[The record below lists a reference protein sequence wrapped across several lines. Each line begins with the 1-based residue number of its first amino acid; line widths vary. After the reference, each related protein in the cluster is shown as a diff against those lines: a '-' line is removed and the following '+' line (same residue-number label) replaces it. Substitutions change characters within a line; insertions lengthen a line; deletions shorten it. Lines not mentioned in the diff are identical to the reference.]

1 MGIRIRPTD
10 IEVPEDDPFKYDLFG
25 RREPAEVLT
34 RLVDNL
40 DEGPCVLAV
49 DAAWGTGKTTFLKIW
64 AQHLRNQE
72 FPVVEFNAWENDFS
86 EDPFVAL
93 TTELTEGL
101 RQYGK
106 LEAKI
111 EATKKVAEEF
121 ILRAGLG
128 AIRVASAGVVDLAP
142 LMQEKEDRL
151 TAHKNTQEL
160 VRKFGTT
167 LQDMAKELSARA
179 GHPLVVAIDE
189 LDRCR
194 PSYAVEL
201 LEVAKHLFAVDRIV
215 FVLAV
220 NLDQLAHSV
229 RALYGSDFDA
239 KGYLRRFV
247 DVDFFLPEPD
257 RDVFIREQLRATE
270 IADYF
275 DKSPS
280 GEKHRAM
287 LRNFLGASNLSLRN
301 AGQAICRL
309 GLLFASLRSD
319 QHDYAL
325 ATTVALILRTIDP
338 DLYHRFCRSEAT
350 DLDVVKT
357 IFGRPSLK
365 TLQHEEWGTVFESTI
380 VLAALEDKIP
390 NMSLPEIED
399 TTLYSPKPI
408 RTRLLDYYLSRQQTD
423 REVREKGGD
432 AEIQERVSEGK
443 HAERV
448 FDKVRQEIQHAI
460 QSGQGQIGFR
470 EAVERLELLTDR
482 QSDLHENALR
492 TVQLSISSTP
502 VPPFRS
508 S

>member
-1 MGIRIRPTD
+1 MGIRIKPRD
-10 IEVPEDDPFKYDLFG
+10 IEVPKDDPFKYDLLG

-34 RLVDNL
+34 GLVVNL
-40 DEGPCVLAV
+40 DESPCVLAV
-49 DAAWGTGKTTFLKIW
+49 DAAWGAGKTTFLKMW
-64 AQHLRNQE
+64 TQHLRNKG
-72 FPVVEFNAWENDFS
+72 FRVVEVNAWETDFS
-86 EDPFVAL
+86 GDPFVAL

-111 EATKKVAEEF
+111 EATRNVAEEF
-121 ILRAGLG
+121 VLRAGLG

-151 TAHKNTQEL
+151 TAHKNAQKL
-160 VRKFGTT
+160 VRKFRTT
-167 LQDMAKELSARA
+167 LQDMVAKLCEANGNR
-179 GHPLVVAIDE
+179 PLIVAIDE

-201 LEVAKHLFAVDRIV
+201 LEVAKHLFAVNRIV

-247 DVDFFLPEPD
+247 DVDFYLPEPD
-257 RDVFIREQLRATE
+257 LDAFIRNQLRATA
-270 IADYF
+270 IDDYY
-275 DKSPS
+275 DKTPS

-287 LRNFLGASNLSLRN
+287 LQQFLNASHLSLRN
-301 AGQAICRL
+301 AGQAIYRL
-309 GLLFASLRSD
+309 GLLYASLRSD
-319 QHDYAL
+319 KHDYAL

-338 DLYHRFCRSEAT
+338 DLYHRFCRREAT

-365 TLQHEEWGTVFESTI
+365 ILQHEEWGTEFESTI
-380 VLAALEDKIP
+380 VLAALEDTIP
-390 NMSLPEIED
+390 NMSLPEID
-399 TTLYSPKPI
+399 GSTMYSPGHI

-432 AEIQERVSEGK
+432 AEIQERISEGK

-460 QSGQGQIGFR
+460 RSGQGKSGS
-470 EAVERLELLTDR
+470 VKPY
-482 QSDLHENALR
+482 SGSNY
-492 TVQLSISSTP
+492 
-502 VPPFRS
+502 
-508 S
+508 

>member
-1 MGIRIRPTD
+1 MGIRIKPRD
-10 IEVPEDDPFKYDLFG
+10 IEVPKDDPFKYDLLG
-25 RREPAEVLT
+25 RLEPAEVLT
-34 RLVDNL
+34 RLVVNL

-49 DAAWGTGKTTFLKIW
+49 DAAWGAGKTTFLRMWI
-64 AQHLRNQE
+64 QHLRNQE
-72 FPVVEFNAWENDFS
+72 FPVVEFNAWETDFS
-86 EDPFVAL
+86 EEPFVIL
-93 TTELTEGL
+93 STELIDGIRSGETKQLTEASEKVL
-101 RQYGK
+101 RCVVPFAIRLAASTVPGASQTLGERAASYVEERLSGHR
-106 LEAKI
+106 EARKS
-111 EATKKVAEEF
+111 VAEF
-121 ILRAGLG
+121 K
-128 AIRVASAGVVDLAP
+128 RVLQGIAAELFEANGNRP
-142 LMQEKEDRL
+142 LI
-151 TAHKNTQEL
+151 
-160 VRKFGTT
+160 
-167 LQDMAKELSARA
+167 
-179 GHPLVVAIDE
+179 VAIDE

-220 NLDQLAHSV
+220 NLDQLAYSV

-239 KGYLRRFV
+239 KGYLRRFF
-247 DVDFFLPEPD
+247 DVDFYLPEPD
-257 RDVFIREQLRATE
+257 RDAFIREQFRATA

-275 DKSPS
+275 DKTPS
-280 GEKHRAM
+280 GEKHRTM
-287 LRNFLGASNLSLRN
+287 LQKFLGSSHLSLRN

-309 GLLFASLRSD
+309 GLLYASLRSD
-319 QHDYAL
+319 QHDYAS
-325 ATTVALILRTIDP
+325 ATTVALILRTIDA

-357 IFGRPSLK
+357 VFGRPSLK

-390 NMSLPEIED
+390 NMSLPEID
-399 TTLYSPKPI
+399 DSTLYSPKPI

-470 EAVERLELLTDR
+470 EAVQRIELLSDR
-482 QSDLHENALR
+482 QSDLSS
-492 TVQLSISSTP
+492 VIS
-502 VPPFRS
+502 
-508 S
+508 

>member
-1 MGIRIRPTD
+1 MGIRIKPRD
-10 IEVPEDDPFKYDLFG
+10 IEVPKDDPFKYDLLG

-34 RLVDNL
+34 RLVVNL

-49 DAAWGTGKTTFLKIW
+49 DAAWGAGKTTFLRMW
-64 AQHLRNQE
+64 TQHLRNSE
-72 FPVVEFNAWENDFS
+72 FPVVEFNAWETDFS
-86 EDPFVAL
+86 EEPFVTLSA
-93 TTELTEGL
+93 ELIDGIRSGKTKHLKEASEKVL
-101 RQYGK
+101 RCVVP
-106 LEAKI
+106 I
-111 EATKKVAEEF
+111 
-121 ILRAGLG
+121 
-128 AIRVASAGVVDLAP
+128 AIRIAASIVPASQTLGENAASFV
-142 LMQEKEDRL
+142 EKRL
-151 TAHKNTQEL
+151 SGHRDARRSVTEFKRA
-160 VRKFGTT
+160 
-167 LQDMAKELSARA
+167 LQDMAAESFEANGNR
-179 GHPLVVAIDE
+179 PLIVAIDE

-201 LEVAKHLFAVDRIV
+201 LEVAKHLFSVDRIV

-220 NLDQLAHSV
+220 NLDQLAHSI

-247 DVDFFLPEPD
+247 DVDFYLPEPN
-257 RDVFIREQLRATE
+257 RDVFICEQLRATA
-270 IADYF
+270 IADYL
-275 DKSPS
+275 DKTPS
-280 GEKHRAM
+280 GEKIRTM
-287 LRNFLGASNLSLRN
+287 LQKFFGASHLSLRN

-309 GLLFASLRSD
+309 GLLYASLRND

-365 TLQHEEWGTVFESTI
+365 TLQHEKWGKEFESTI
-380 VLAALEDKIP
+380 VLATLEDKIP
-390 NMSLPEIED
+390 NMSLSEID
-399 TTLYSPKPI
+399 GSTLYSPKHI

-448 FDKVRQEIQHAI
+448 FDKVRQGIEHAI
-460 QSGQGQIGFR
+460 QRGQEQIGFR
-470 EAVERLELLTDR
+470 EAVQRLELLVDR
-482 QSDLHENALR
+482 QSDL
-492 TVQLSISSTP
+492 SS
-502 VPPFRS
+502 VNS
-508 S
+508 